1 MWNFIFASLVL
12 IAAFLS
18 LLIIGALFM
27 WLRGV
32 SAIALPGLGIIL
44 ATPFL
49 IILLIIIELVTV
61 IAAMFTASLRAS
73 ALP

>member
-12 IAAFLS
+12 IAAFLL
-18 LLIIGALFM
+18 LLIIGGLFM

-32 SAIALPGLGIIL
+32 SVILLPGLRIML

-49 IILLIIIELVTV
+49 IVLLIIIELVAV
-61 IAAMFTASLRAS
+61 IAAILTH
-73 ALP
+73 P